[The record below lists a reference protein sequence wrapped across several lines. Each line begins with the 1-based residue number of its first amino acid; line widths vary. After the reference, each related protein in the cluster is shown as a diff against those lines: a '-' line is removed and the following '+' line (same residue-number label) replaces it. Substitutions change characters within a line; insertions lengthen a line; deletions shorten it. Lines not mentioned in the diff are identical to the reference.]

1 MLGRIS
7 ADGLNAPG
15 QFVHV
20 RVCSELPRP
29 CRTPLSDFIYAAPC
43 QYVGGV
49 PPAMRLDRRVDRP
62 LVIRS
67 AKPLFTCMCETFA
80 PLGGALASLSRPSK
94 PSVG

>member
-1 MLGRIS
+1 MLGRMS
-7 ADGLNAPG
+7 AGGLNAPK
-15 QFVHV
+15 QFVYV

-29 CRTPLSDFIYAAPC
+29 CRALLSDLMYAAPC
-43 QYVGGV
+43 LYVGGV
-49 PPAMRLDRRVDRP
+49 HATMRLDQLLDRP

-67 AKPLFTCMCETFA
+67 IKPLCVFICKTLA